1 MGSAIVQQVRPVALT
16 HAEQVGIDLCEPVI
30 ERSPPLAN
38 QWDRQPR
45 TFAKNAGLVEPPRE
59 DVPHQRVAGT
69 GEYDLND
76 VEPGFGGRSRDP
88 AEDVSPRPRPNLDGT
103 GRDVTVQIRN
113 KTQGFQQ

>member
-16 HAEQVGIDLCEPVI
+16 HAEQVGMDLCEPVI

-69 GEYDLND
+69 GEYDLHD
-76 VEPGFGGRSRDP
+76 VEPGFGGRRRD
-88 AEDVSPRPRPNLDGT
+88 AEDRKSTRLNSSNSCATRMPSSA
-103 GRDVTVQIRN
+103 
-113 KTQGFQQ
+113 